1 MPRCIKCG
9 SYTKYNNGLC
19 SSCYYNKKSTS
30 GKVYI
35 GEVTFKSGKKTIY
48 TGMTKR
54 SVYERVGEHFDNQN
68 IKNHKPYTGRG
79 VSFRLIGS
87 IFSSNARK
95 AEKTIKNLP
104 REEKIKIGRKGAIN
118 YKKRF
123 WWF

>member
-1 MPRCIKCG
+1 MPSCTKCG
-9 SYTKYNNGLC
+9 AYTKYINGLC
-19 SSCYYNKKSTS
+19 SSCYYSKKSAS

-54 SVYERVGEHFDNQN
+54 TVYERVGEHMGNQS
-68 IKNHKPYTGRG
+68 NHNHNSYTGRG
-79 VSFRLIGS
+79 VGFRLIGS

-95 AEKTIKNLP
+95 AEKTIKNMS
-104 REEKIKIGRKGAIN
+104 REEKIKVGRKGATN

-123 WWF
+123 RWF